1 MMLLFGKKAK
11 LLRSV
16 EKLAIYND
24 KGIAWANHSE
34 TQVAEHRAALVAQ
47 LNQIVAEIG
56 RT

>member
-1 MMLLFGKKAK
+1 MLLFGKKAK
-11 LLRSV
+11 LLRSI

-24 KGIAWANHSE
+24 KRIAWANHSE
-34 TQVAEHRAALVAQ
+34 TQVAERRAVLVAQ